1 MDRLRRTRRIYGGV
15 MLFCL
20 VDIPIGVAVGTID
33 ALFGR
38 MLLASAFRDAH
49 VFALVP
55 FLAAGALIAWAYLR
69 FGKNAGRGM
78 SLVFD
83 VGLDRKN
90 VISLRLIPLIMG
102 GTWITYLFGGSVS
115 REDVT
120 MQIGATLSHWI
131 GQKLPFRNPV
141 NTFLLVGMATG
152 FAGLFGTPLAATLS
166 ALEVL
171 VAGRLK
177 YRALFPAL
185 TASIASSTTSKTLG
199 LAKFEVALSVPVAF
213 GLPTLRQLLLLGI
226 GLASRVSS
234 LPGACCG
241 ASASPQLSWET
252 PSNVSPSWMPA
263 SACCFCCWARVA
275 GAAWVPI

>member
-20 VDIPIGVAVGTID
+20 VDILIGVAVGAID
-33 ALFGR
+33 TLFGH

-83 VGLDRKN
+83 VGLDREN

-120 MQIGATLSHWI
+120 M
-131 GQKLPFRNPV
+131 
-141 NTFLLVGMATG
+141 
-152 FAGLFGTPLAATLS
+152 
-166 ALEVL
+166 
-171 VAGRLK
+171 
-177 YRALFPAL
+177 
-185 TASIASSTTSKTLG
+185 
-199 LAKFEVALSVPVAF
+199 
-213 GLPTLRQLLLLGI
+213 
-226 GLASRVSS
+226 
-234 LPGACCG
+234 
-241 ASASPQLSWET
+241 
-252 PSNVSPSWMPA
+252 
-263 SACCFCCWARVA
+263 
-275 GAAWVPI
+275 

>member
-1 MDRLRRTRRIYGGV
+1 MYRGIEKQMDRLRRTRRIYGGV

-20 VDIPIGVAVGTID
+20 VDIPIGVAVGAID

-83 VGLDRKN
+83 VGLDRAN
-90 VISLRLIPLIMG
+90 VISLHLIPLIMG
-102 GTWITYLFGGSVS
+102 GTWITYLFDGSVS
-115 REDVT
+115 REDVA
-120 MQIGATLSHWI
+120 MQIGTALSHWI

-185 TASIASSTTSKTLG
+185 TASIASSTTSKALG

-213 GLPTLRQLLLLGI
+213 DLPTLRQLLLLGI

-234 LPGACCG
+234 LPGA
-241 ASASPQLSWET
+241 
-252 PSNVSPSWMPA
+252 
-263 SACCFCCWARVA
+263 
-275 GAAWVPI
+275 